1 MRSPRPQ
8 EPWAQE
14 GGRYYTNLT
23 YSIQEVNP
31 EESDGSRLRM
41 TSPAK
46 GEKPPQEAEER
57 DSPRSLVLELS
68 SEELAVQTSDIGDR
82 DVLGAFD
89 FASTSVR
96 TVTEAQLI
104 HLSDHSLSTTGSFD
118 TTLWEESQL
127 ADLSRDEEH
136 SRAVLTSCSA
146 GTATDTSSSVHSH
159 VGVSLGMGIALASG
173 TPPVLTDTKPPAWMI
188 LS

>member
-1 MRSPRPQ
+1 MAISECLSGNKEASPQKKRREALKSIARLQ

-57 DSPRSLVLELS
+57 IR
-68 SEELAVQTSDIGDR
+68 
-82 DVLGAFD
+82 LGA
-89 FASTSVR
+89 
-96 TVTEAQLI
+96 
-104 HLSDHSLSTTGSFD
+104 
-118 TTLWEESQL
+118 
-127 ADLSRDEEH
+127 
-136 SRAVLTSCSA
+136 
-146 GTATDTSSSVHSH
+146 
-159 VGVSLGMGIALASG
+159 
-173 TPPVLTDTKPPAWMI
+173 
-188 LS
+188 